1 MKEFSVLV
9 VMIDGSSLGF
19 SIRTYSSDTIQSIVA
34 DYKRTYANHKSVTV
48 RLIS

>member
-1 MKEFSVLV
+1 MKEFNVHIVLK
-9 VMIDGSSLGF
+9 DGSNLGF
-19 SIRTYSSDTIQSIVA
+19 SIRTYSSATIQSIVA